1 MSLDRFTLFGL
12 LDHQNLET
20 TKFQA
25 ESQTQTQ
32 KSLICDGKF

>member
-12 LDHQNLET
+12 LVYKNLET

-25 ESQTQTQ
+25 EFLYKIGIEVT
-32 KSLICDGKF
+32 